1 MTPDPPE
8 PATPVASEDAAR
20 IIDRNSGPRG
30 SPLDGHPPLRA
41 YVETFL
47 RTFILE
53 GRIDARLRELVI
65 LRIAWRCA
73 QPYEWAQHYRRARSD
88 QVTDA
93 DILSMRAEDL
103 AVVGE
108 ESLRLL
114 ARAADEVVDLGRI
127 LPGTYRAC
135 GDHFDDPA
143 VLHEFL
149 HLVAGYRMMATVLN
163 TTAPSVEDAGLPL
176 WPPDGN
182 GPRPGTPPAQGS
194 PR

>member
-1 MTPDPPE
+1 MTPGRPE
-8 PATPVASEDAAR
+8 PVPSRANDDAAR
-20 IIDRNSGPRG
+20 IVNRNRGATG
-30 SPLDGHPPLRA
+30 SPLDAHPQLRV

-47 RTFILE
+47 KTFILE

-73 QPYEWAQHYRRARSD
+73 QPYEWAQHYRRARSE

-103 AVVGE
+103 AVVAD

-114 ARAADEVVDLGRI
+114 AGAADEVVDLGRI
-127 LPGTYRAC
+127 TAGTYLAC

-163 TTAPSVEDAGLPL
+163 TTAPSIEAAGLPL

-182 GPRPGTPPAQGS
+182 GPRPGTPPAPGS
-194 PR
+194 PQ

>member
-1 MTPDPPE
+1 MTPARPE
-8 PATPVASEDAAR
+8 PATSRASEDAAR
-20 IIDRNSGPRG
+20 IVDRNSGPTG
-30 SPLDGHPPLRA
+30 SPLDAHPQLRA

-47 RTFILE
+47 KTFILE

-73 QPYEWAQHYRRARSD
+73 QPYEWAQHYRRARSE
-88 QVTDA
+88 QVSDA
-93 DILSMRAEDL
+93 DILAIRSDDL
-103 AVVGE
+103 GVVAD

-114 ARAADEVVDLGRI
+114 AGAADEVVDLGRI
-127 LPGTYRAC
+127 TAGTYRAC

-143 VLHEFL
+143 MLHEFL

-163 TTAPSVEDAGLPL
+163 TTAPSIEAAGLPL

-182 GPRPGTPPAQGS
+182 GPRP
-194 PR
+194 